1 MSDYSKEAWYQTHV
15 AEMLAK
21 HGDIPPPWIYA
32 HNSHPFS
39 MGWRMGSG
47 ETHIMVFWDW
57 WKKQAKPFEERIAY
71 FRKWPAPPRWC
82 GWMAEAIWD
91 FEASEEDG
99 EVFDYSN
106 YFEQLRALGFVGT
119 EKYEE
124 DLADENYD

>member
-1 MSDYSKEAWYQTHV
+1 MITQKKHWYQTHV
-15 AEMLAK
+15 AEMLAQY
-21 HGDIPPPWIYA
+21 GDIPPPWIYA
-32 HNSHPFS
+32 DNSHPFS

-82 GWMAEAIWD
+82 GWMAVAIWD

-99 EVFDYSN
+99 EAFDYSK
-106 YFEQLRALGFVGT
+106 YLEQLRALGF
-119 EKYEE
+119 E
-124 DLADENYD
+124 